1 MTSRQVIPQHYR
13 RSNGKTGFN
22 MNRNFLS
29 TAMLFVATSA
39 LADTPAGPANT
50 DPAAVKAGTYAVETT
65 HTRTQF
71 AISHLG
77 FSEWYGDFTGTSGTL
92 SIDPKNIA
100 ATRLDITIPVS
111 SVSTTNAKLD
121 EELKSAAWL
130 GAEQFPTMRFVSTK
144 IARTGAK
151 AATISG
157 NLTLHG
163 VTRPVVLAATFNGAG
178 VNPLSKA
185 FTVGFNASTAVK
197 RSDYGVKAYVPLV
210 GDEVTIR
217 ISAAFE
223 QNAS

>member
-1 MTSRQVIPQHYR
+1 
-13 RSNGKTGFN
+13 
-22 MNRNFLS
+22 MNRILLS

-39 LADTPAGPANT
+39 LADTPAVPANT
-50 DPAAVKAGTYAVETT
+50 DPAAVKAGTYTVETS

-71 AISHLG
+71 TVSHMG
-77 FSEWYGDFTGTSGTL
+77 FTDWYGDFSGTSGSL

-100 ATRLDITIPVS
+100 ATKLDISIPVS

-130 GAEQFPTMRFVSTK
+130 GAEQFPTIRFVSTK
-144 IARTGAK
+144 IVRTGAR
-151 AATISG
+151 AAAISG

-185 FTVGFNASTAVK
+185 YTVGFNARTAIK
-197 RSDYGVKAYVPLV
+197 RSDYGVKAYIPLV
-210 GDEVTIR
+210 GDELTIR

-223 QNAS
+223 QKAS

>member
-1 MTSRQVIPQHYR
+1 
-13 RSNGKTGFN
+13 
-22 MNRNFLS
+22 MNLILLS
-29 TAMLFVATSA
+29 TAMFFVATSA
-39 LADTPAGPANT
+39 LADTPAVPANT
-50 DPAAVKAGTYAVETT
+50 DPAAVKAGTYIVEAS

-71 AISHLG
+71 TVSHMG
-77 FSEWYGDFTGTSGTL
+77 FTDYYGDFTGTSGSL

-100 ATRLDITIPVS
+100 ATRLDISIPVS

-121 EELKSAAWL
+121 EELKSAAWF
-130 GAEQFPTMRFVSTK
+130 GAEQFPTIRFVSTK
-144 IARTGAK
+144 IVRMGAK
-151 AATISG
+151 AAAITG
-157 NLTLHG
+157 DLTLHG

-185 FTVGFNASTAVK
+185 YTVGFNARTTVK

-223 QNAS
+223 QKAS

>member
-1 MTSRQVIPQHYR
+1 
-13 RSNGKTGFN
+13 
-22 MNRNFLS
+22 MNRILLS
-29 TAMLFVATSA
+29 AATLLVATSA
-39 LADTPAGPANT
+39 FADAPAGPANS
-50 DPAAVKAGTYAVETT
+50 DPAAVKAGNYAVEAS

-77 FSEWYGDFTGTSGTL
+77 FSDWYGDFTGASGSL
-92 SIDPKNIA
+92 SIDPTNIA
-100 ATRLDITIPVS
+100 ATKLDIAIPVS

-130 GAEQFPTMRFVSTK
+130 GAEQFPTIRFVSTK
-144 IARTGAK
+144 IVRTSPK
-151 AATISG
+151 AAAISG

-185 FTVGFNASTAVK
+185 YTIGFNGTTAIK
-197 RSDYGVKAYVPLV
+197 RSDYGVKAYVPLI
-210 GDEVTIR
+210 GDDVTIR

-223 QNAS
+223 QKAS